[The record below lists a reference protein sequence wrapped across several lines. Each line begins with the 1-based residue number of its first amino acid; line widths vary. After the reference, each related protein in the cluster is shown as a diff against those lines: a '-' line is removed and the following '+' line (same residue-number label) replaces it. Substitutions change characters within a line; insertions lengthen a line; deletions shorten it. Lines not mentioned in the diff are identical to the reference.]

1 MSNWYYVNTLIHLD
15 RQLSDHSTEL
25 CLVYSA
31 CSSACEHW
39 VPFDGLETGILN
51 MDSFLIGHD
60 VLRDYLT
67 NFLQGRSDAKFL
79 SDINFIHNNND
90 DTWYNNIQW

>member
-1 MSNWYYVNTLIHLD
+1 
-15 RQLSDHSTEL
+15 
-25 CLVYSA
+25 
-31 CSSACEHW
+31 
-39 VPFDGLETGILN
+39 

-79 SDINFIHNNND
+79 SVINFIHNKNDND
-90 DTWYNNIQW
+90 DT